1 MSSVWQVHTV
11 VLHHFTAFLPPPLIF
26 SISESFFPT
35 CHSSLSQVQHS
46 LSTWQK
52 RGDWVGRDVEVV
64 GSDEEDEEKE
74 AVVPVE
80 VEARREG

>member
-1 MSSVWQVHTV
+1 M
-11 VLHHFTAFLPPPLIF
+11 
-26 SISESFFPT
+26 
-35 CHSSLSQVQHS
+35 QHS